1 MLDSFR
7 TAIAEV
13 LPSADAVHSRL
24 SILPYR
30 DRVNVAGYFSAA
42 LPEVDVLIATPGA
55 ESLTHELSRL
65 RGVPGVS
72 LARVGGRWLLVGGAL
87 DRQRGQIRPLRQ
99 RVQAAIISLELED
112 GLPELAAVMQAE
124 HQTWQVEAIAAAVQR
139 TDESGHVRLSLL
151 NVPVVSP
158 VVLAGTPQGL
168 VFERRLPGLA

>member
-13 LPSADAVHSRL
+13 LPSAEAVHSRL

-30 DRVNVAGYFSAA
+30 DRVNVAGYFSSA
-42 LPEVDVLIATPGA
+42 LPEVDVLITTPGA

-65 RGVPGVS
+65 RGVPSVS
-72 LARVGGRWLLVGGAL
+72 LARVGGRWLLVGGPL
-87 DRQRGQIRPLRQ
+87 EKPGQIRPLRQ
-99 RVQAAIISLELED
+99 QVQAAVISLELED
-112 GLPELAAVMQAE
+112 GLPELAALILAD
-124 HQTWQVEAIAAAVQR
+124 HQSWQVAAIAAAVQR

-151 NVPVVSP
+151 NVPVISP